1 MPFITE
7 EIWQT
12 LPHNGES
19 IMIAPYP
26 KYDPSLVFEEEE
38 AAVYAIIAAIRAV
51 RNRRSEMN
59 VPASRKAHLYI
70 ATAQGALF
78 ERGKAFFLKLAS
90 ASDVTVI
97 GENETVENAVRVVT
111 DVATMYIPLGEMID
125 VEQERARLSG
135 ELARTQDEIRRVQ
148 SKLDNAEFVAKAPER
163 VVNAEREK
171 LEKYRAVAAN
181 LQAALEQLG

>member
-1 MPFITE
+1 MGLSKITRLAQLTE
-7 EIWQT
+7 RF
-12 LPHNGES
+12 PNG
-19 IMIAPYP
+19 APDADDLQ
-26 KYDPSLVFEEEE
+26 KMLS
-38 AAVYAIIAAIRAV
+38 AAKRAD
-51 RNRRSEMN
+51 E
-59 VPASRKAHLYI
+59 
-70 ATAQGALF
+70 TA
-78 ERGKAFFLKLAS
+78 ER
-90 ASDVTVI
+90 
-97 GENETVENAVRVVT
+97 
-111 DVATMYIPLGEMID
+111 

>member
-1 MPFITE
+1 M
-7 EIWQT
+7 
-12 LPHNGES
+12 
-19 IMIAPYP
+19 
-26 KYDPSLVFEEEE
+26 
-38 AAVYAIIAAIRAV
+38 
-51 RNRRSEMN
+51 
-59 VPASRKAHLYI
+59 
-70 ATAQGALF
+70 
-78 ERGKAFFLKLAS
+78 
-90 ASDVTVI
+90 TVI